1 MTQRV
6 TITQDIIIPTTV
18 RSAAR
23 MRAIVLPTAEDRPDG
38 LILYGMGRERSP
50 DFAPHSSTHFLFWL
64 VSCAPVPHREI
75 HDRN

>member
-1 MTQRV
+1 
-6 TITQDIIIPTTV
+6 
-18 RSAAR
+18 